1 MSTTSTTPPPPM
13 ATPLMVTNNTDLCF
27 TCDGAA
33 PSHTPQE
40 LLLQWCKAQVLNQS
54 TCTTTMPTAAD
65 DTAHRGCDYYN
76 CLCQGG
82 NCEPCRLPAL
92 LTLLTAASQLSLNC
106 LVVIDGIVLCR
117 GWRQRGRPAA
127 IASECGNGQGGN
139 GSFATALVAATAVA
153 TAEVLHCRLGPQGKQ
168 APSPPHWTAEDKPP
182 PPGSPSH
189 TNWYR
194 GLDAGTSRHC
204 CW

>member
-27 TCDGAA
+27 TCDRAA

-92 LTLLTAASQLSLNC
+92 LTLLTAASKLSLNC

-117 GWRQRGRPAA
+117 GWRQRGVAA
-127 IASECGNGQGGN
+127 KSGGGYNCGGN
-139 GSFATALVAATAVA
+139 GGRRQLRANAATARVA
-153 TAEVLHCRLGPQGKQ
+153 TVALQR
-168 APSPPHWTAEDKPP
+168 HW
-182 PPGSPSH
+182 
-189 TNWYR
+189 WR
-194 GLDAGTSRHC
+194 RQQ
-204 CW
+204 